1 MPSEEKFGQLFDAY
15 TFDAVWY
22 VSGHADG
29 GKGIVGETQFLERTI
44 QECQRSQ
51 VEKVILLSSWD
62 SRNYCEEYGK
72 SGEPLGREYQTIQAV
87 EAAQTEELGRC
98 LAEKAG
104 LKMIVLQL
112 PYLAGQGNRENYL
125 GSLFGKLSD
134 GETVS
139 FPGRRE
145 DPVDFLSWRD
155 LAVLLCRITDEP
167 EDESGTYFV
176 GSGYQHSYGELEDA
190 LKAAA
195 SDGQICYEKNP
206 NLEDHENGWQE
217 LRRQYGFIP
226 RDDVMEDVGTFYQD
240 FLAEQKNEKNGLG
253 SRLAGYLKQ
262 GGAELFHYIEIL
274 AFFLLTEFIAGYTSE
289 SVYFQYVDVRLF
301 FVIIVGTIYGMKKG
315 ILAAVLECLVLVRKF
330 ASIGIGGIQLF
341 YNIENW
347 LPFVLY
353 AMAGAVTGY
362 VKNKKTAEI
371 GFLKK
376 EYGLLRDKY
385 LFLNNVYKSAVQN
398 KGEYRRQI
406 LGFKDSFGKIFDA
419 VQKLDGELPEKIF
432 LDGLQTLEDILQ
444 NHTIAIY
451 SLDPGERFGRLM
463 VCSRSQIAA
472 LSKSLR
478 LEDCREMYEQVKQG
492 KVWKNTGMKEGYPM
506 YAAGVFREQTAV
518 LLITIQEAGTGQYGM
533 DYINIFRI
541 MCGLVQNS
549 FLKAL
554 RYEELREAETYYP
567 GTQIA
572 YPARLRHLVAVQE
585 DMRQA
590 GVADYL
596 LLRLEER
603 DKEVVNRRLSGV
615 IRATDMLGAAEDGTI
630 YLVLVQA
637 NRQSIQY
644 VEKRLTGN
652 GISYSIAEKVD

>member
-1 MPSEEKFGQLFDAY
+1 M
-15 TFDAVWY
+15 T
-22 VSGHADG
+22 
-29 GKGIVGETQFLERTI
+29 GETQFLERII

-51 VEKVILLSSWD
+51 VEKVILLSAWD
-62 SRNYCEEYGK
+62 SRNYCEEYGN
-72 SGEPLGREYQTIQAV
+72 SGEIVRREYQTIRAV

-104 LKMIVLQL
+104 LKLIVLQL
-112 PYLAGQGNRENYL
+112 PYLAGQKNGENYL
-125 GSLFGKLSD
+125 GSLFGKLYN
-134 GETVS
+134 GEKIS
-139 FPGRRE
+139 LPGHRE
-145 DPVDFLSWRD
+145 DSVDFLSWRD

-167 EDESGTYFV
+167 EDESRTYFV
-176 GSGYQHSYGELEDA
+176 GSGYRHSYGDLEDA
-190 LKAAA
+190 LKMAVP
-195 SDGQICYEKNP
+195 DGQICYENNP
-206 NLEDHENGWQE
+206 NMIDHENGWQE

-226 RDDVMEDVGTFYQD
+226 RDDVMEDVGTFYQN
-240 FLAEQKNEKNGLG
+240 FLLEQKSGEKGLQN
-253 SRLAGYLKQ
+253 RLAGYLKR
-262 GGAELFHYIEIL
+262 GGASLFHYIEIL
-274 AFFLLTEFIAGYTSE
+274 VFFLLTELLAGYTSE

-301 FVIIVGTIYGMKKG
+301 FVIIVGTIYGMKRG

-347 LPFVLY
+347 VPFVLY
-353 AMAGAVTGY
+353 AMAGAITGY
-362 VKNKKTAEI
+362 VKDKKTAEI
-371 GFLKK
+371 EFSKK
-376 EYGLLRDKY
+376 EYELLRDKY
-385 LFLNNVYKSAVQN
+385 LFLNHVYHSAVQN

-419 VQKLDGELPEKIF
+419 VQKLDSDLPEKIF

-451 SLDPGERFGRLM
+451 SLDSGEQFGRLM
-463 VCSRSQIAA
+463 VCSRSQIAM

-478 LEDCREMYEQVKQG
+478 LKDCQEMYEQVKQG
-492 KVWKNTGMKEGYPM
+492 NVWKNTSMKEGYPM

-533 DYINIFRI
+533 DYVNIFRI

-549 FLKAL
+549 FLKVL
-554 RYEELREAETYYP
+554 RYEKLQEAETYYP
-567 GTQIA
+567 GTQIV

-603 DKEVVNRRLSGV
+603 DKAVVNQRLSGV
-615 IRATDMLGAAEDGTI
+615 IRATDMLGASEDGTI

-652 GISYSIAEKVD
+652 GIAYSIAEKVN